1 MKVNRI
7 SKVVGRRAMPEKNSL
22 LTFDMLNYKPVRYST
37 PHTLPP
43 PNNFTNC
50 NFETVALGQ
59 CF

>member
-43 PNNFTNC
+43 RTTSPIAT
-50 NFETVALGQ
+50 LKLLH
-59 CF
+59 